1 MYKGKYDIFLNA
13 VDKNYYSDYLNFVEV
28 EMNIN
33 FILERLGNKYY
44 FCKESLF
51 KDIELIESN
60 CKRFNEPDSDISL
73 LSEQLVEEIKKLI

>member
-33 FILERLGNKYY
+33 FILERLGN
-44 FCKESLF
+44 
-51 KDIELIESN
+51 
-60 CKRFNEPDSDISL
+60 
-73 LSEQLVEEIKKLI
+73 